1 MHGAAPEL
9 LQRRGSSQERWALL
23 RTALQDLVVEAER
36 SEPGGV
42 DGGPG
47 NLTAKKAFLAV
58 EAVIGRPLT
67 KEECTRVREELPV
80 LTMQVTPA
88 AQIGSR
94 CLYLGTYYNAI
105 NLDELKARGV
115 RHVINLCA
123 EERFKPPREL
133 YDAAGVRCLHMPIF
147 DRPSQPLDGAIESSL
162 DF

>member
-9 LQRRGSSQERWALL
+9 LRRRGSSQERWALL

-67 KEECTRVREELPV
+67 KDECTSVREELPV

-88 AQIGSR
+88 SQIGSR
-94 CLYLGTYYNAI
+94 CLYLGTYYGS
-105 NLDELKARGV
+105 AR
-115 RHVINLCA
+115 
-123 EERFKPPREL
+123 
-133 YDAAGVRCLHMPIF
+133 
-147 DRPSQPLDGAIESSL
+147 
-162 DF
+162 